1 MDGKSTFAHHCE
13 LAGEDAMRETYRNDF
28 GAALARLSAL
38 EPKKTLA
45 ILPSKNE
52 VFLRL
57 RDSFVSQPER
67 WRRERICWPTYR
79 NPYGT
84 QCWVDRDGW
93 VMDMPDANSG
103 RTFGF
108 YRTGFFWIRAGEVER
123 RRDGM
128 VRVNTEIW
136 VYIFCP
142 RFRLT
147 IRKYRN
153 WRLLK
158 DLEKK

>member
-1 MDGKSTFAHHCE
+1 MPPGSCLTRKDPAPT
-13 LAGEDAMRETYRNDF
+13 AMVVRGYRDDF
-28 GAALARLSAL
+28 GAALARIDAL
-38 EPKKTLA
+38 EPKA
-45 ILPSKNE
+45 MAVLPSKDK

-67 WRRERICWPTYR
+67 WRRERICWPSYR
-79 NPYGT
+79 NSYGI
-84 QCWVDRDGW
+84 QVWADRDGW
-93 VMDMPDANSG
+93 VMDMPDANG
-103 RTFGF
+103 KRTFGF

-123 RRDGM
+123 RPDGM
-128 VRVNTEIW
+128 VRINTEIW

-142 RFRLT
+142 RFRRT

-158 DLEKK
+158 DLEGK